1 MSTPWDTQK
10 ERLRDLY
17 LVQDLAMKAVM
28 KQMEKNHGFKAD
40 AGQYE
45 RQFKKWGFR
54 KNLPRDTWQFVAR
67 RIEKRKREGK
77 ETEFRIDGI
86 RVPQKK
92 LVKATSRYGEGCT
105 WKKVQHELNEG
116 ANNPS
121 PIPEGL
127 SFSPQALSPSP
138 AQDLNSRPSLPW
150 LEFSKFATTLLQ
162 SQPHLPKELVAT
174 GSKFPREVS
183 NDLCRIFLPAPHDGA
198 SQPRGGLSN
207 NSGLQ
212 NLMLTAF
219 FASNNVTNVPLL
231 SRNLVEQYKSA
242 ISSIVQKLPT
252 PQFSEFLGQANITQ
266 DPTLDALSAVL
277 FKEALKSRNVLLVR
291 YLLET
296 FPLRLDELLPGPWEF
311 AFFTEGRFPLHI
323 AILSHDVEMVQLL
336 LDHGADPDQSYPP
349 GGDMLAIAVWKGTE
363 DVIRKLMQRYKGD
376 LVPAF
381 RAASKNHIAC
391 ITEQFWM
398 ELMGSTSRLDELQ
411 PDLLIVAAKRRW
423 YSVVQLLLDKG
434 ADVNAANSCGLTPLS
449 AAIDHRADSL
459 EMVTLLVASGAN
471 VEANV
476 GHQNSRPPTALQ
488 IAVYCDQFEI
498 AEMLVNSAADANAE
512 GSHEDWDD
520 DGFDISRRICG
531 RNALSIAATF
541 AELRFTQLLLSK
553 GAEPDDLALAGA
565 VEKGRHCHIQLLLE
579 HGAPYSH
586 AVLFAATRSGNL
598 EIIRQ
603 CLYAG
608 FNANHIQAEAN
619 ALSAAADHLSVS
631 RDLFRFKETCELL
644 LSWGAD
650 INLPGVGIT
659 ALQIALIDNHT
670 VAVDF
675 LISRGA
681 HCDAEFTLLAAA
693 RSGSPLLF
701 QTILTEA
708 STRPNF
714 HLRFSTSC
722 LGHGALFRMCDNIGH
737 EKYIEMVDII
747 IRAGVNMIAP
757 CAAKALQQ
765 VCAQE
770 KPNMD
775 FIVKLIEAGIQ
786 LNIPD
791 TSELPPCWTYGD
803 VDDIDAGLHPLQLL
817 AQKGHDEAMRLLLR
831 FGANPCLFGESELY
845 VDDIEYN
852 RQLSILCSAVK
863 SRKLSTVKL
872 LLEAGSDV
880 NSPARGPFGRTALQT
895 AAELGEIDIIEELVR
910 TGADINAAPAS
921 FGGVTAFQAAAIGGF
936 VGIAAKLVELGAEVN
951 AAAAKSEGR
960 TALEGAS
967 EHGRIDMV
975 QFLLNAGAD
984 IESADFGAIQYE
996 RAVDMARERG
1006 HNAVARLL
1014 QRHRESL
1021 G

>member
-1 MSTPWDTQK
+1 MSTPWETQK
-10 ERLRDLY
+10 ETLRDLY
-17 LVQDLAMKAVM
+17 LVRDLAMKAVM

-54 KNLPRDTWQFVAR
+54 KNLPLDTWQFVAR

-77 ETEFRIDGI
+77 DTEFRIDGI
-86 RVPQKK
+86 RIPQKK

-105 WKKVQHELNEG
+105 WKKVQHELNEA

-150 LEFSKFATTLLQ
+150 LEFSKFAATLLQ
-162 SQPHLPKELVAT
+162 SQPHLSKELAKT

-219 FASNNVTNVPLL
+219 FASNHITDVPLL
-231 SRNLVEQYKSA
+231 SLPLAQGNKYA

-277 FKEALKSRNVLLVR
+277 FKEALKSQNVLLVR

-296 FPLRLDELLPGPWEF
+296 FPLRLNELLPGPWEH
-311 AFFTEGRFPLHI
+311 ALFTDSRFPLHI

-336 LDHGADPDQSYPP
+336 LDHGADPDQSYPF
-349 GGDMLAIAVWKGTE
+349 GEEMFNIAVCEGTE
-363 DVIRKLMQRYKGD
+363 GVIRKVLQRYKGD
-376 LVPAF
+376 PFPPF
-381 RAASKNHIAC
+381 RDALDSHIGYV
-391 ITEQFWM
+391 TEQFWM

-434 ADVNAANSCGLTPLS
+434 ADVNAANSYGHTPLF
-449 AAIDHRADSL
+449 AVIDDSTDSL
-459 EMVTLLVASGAN
+459 EMATLLVASGAN

-476 GHQNSRPPTALQ
+476 GHQNYRPPTALQ
-488 IAVYCDQFEI
+488 MAVFWDQFEI
-498 AEMLVNSAADANAE
+498 AEMLVNSGADANAE
-512 GSHEDWDD
+512 GSHGDWNCDS
-520 DGFDISRRICG
+520 FLFRKYMCG
-531 RNALSIAATF
+531 RSALSIAANF
-541 AELRFTQLLLSK
+541 PEVRLTQLLLSK
-553 GAEPDDLALAGA
+553 GAEPDDLALACA
-565 VEKGRHCHIQLLLE
+565 VEKGRHGHIPLLLE

-586 AVLFAATRSGNL
+586 AVLFAAARSGNL
-598 EIIRQ
+598 DIIQQ
-603 CLYAG
+603 CLHAG
-608 FNANHIQAEAN
+608 FNANHIQDKVN
-619 ALSAAADHLSVS
+619 ALSAAASYLSDSEDVV
-631 RDLFRFKETCELL
+631 RFKETCELL

-650 INLPGVGIT
+650 INLPGAHPT
-659 ALQIALIDNHT
+659 ALQIALIKNHT
-670 VAVDF
+670 AAVDF

-681 HCDAEFTLLAAA
+681 HCDAEFTLIAAT
-693 RSGSPLLF
+693 RSASPLLLK
-701 QTILTEA
+701 TILTEA

-714 HLRFSTSC
+714 HLRFNTSC
-722 LGHGALFRMCDNIGH
+722 LGHWSLFWTCGRINDEEM
-737 EKYIEMVDII
+737 IEMADII
-747 IRAGVNMIAP
+747 IHAGVSLIAP
-757 CAAKALQQ
+757 CAAKALQKI
-765 VCAQE
+765 CARG

-775 FIVKLIEAGIQ
+775 LILKLIEAGIQ

-791 TSELPPCWTYGD
+791 TSELPPCWTHND
-803 VDDIDAGLHPLQLL
+803 VDAGRHPLQLL
-817 AQKGHDEAMRLLLR
+817 AQEGHDEAMRLLLR
-831 FGANPCLFGESELY
+831 FGANPCLFGKSELY
-845 VDDIEYN
+845 ADGIKHTRLV
-852 RQLSILCSAVK
+852 SILCSAVE

-895 AAELGEIDIIEELVR
+895 AAELGEIDILEELVR
-910 TGADINAAPAS
+910 TGADINADPAS
-921 FGGVTAFQAAAIGGF
+921 FGGVTALQAAAIGGF
-936 VGIAAKLVELGAEVN
+936 VGIAAKLVEWGAEVN